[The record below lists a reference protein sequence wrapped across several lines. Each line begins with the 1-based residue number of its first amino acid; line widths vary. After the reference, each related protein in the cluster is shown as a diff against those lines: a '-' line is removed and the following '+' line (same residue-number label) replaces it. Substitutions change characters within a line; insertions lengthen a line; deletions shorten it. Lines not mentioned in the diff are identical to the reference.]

1 MIYWAR
7 LVPASLLGSVAVAS
21 ASVAQA
27 QRLGQGSNPEV
38 SFVRLVAALVVCLV
52 VALLAIL
59 LIRTRR
65 SGAAL
70 PQFLSRLKTLGTAVE
85 IIETRRIS
93 VHADVCLLRYGGR
106 EYLLLISHGHSRIL
120 ADRTTSESGATGA

>member
-1 MIYWAR
+1 MIHWAR
-7 LVPASLLGSVAVAS
+7 LVSASLLGSVAIAS
-21 ASVAQA
+21 AGAAQA

-38 SFVRLVAALVVCLV
+38 SFVRMVTALVVCLV

-70 PQFLSRLKTLGTAVE
+70 PQFLSRLKPHGSVVE

-93 VHADVCLLRYGGR
+93 MHADVSLLRHGDR
-106 EYLLLISHGHSRIL
+106 EYLLLISQGHSRVL
-120 ADRTTSESGATGA
+120 AERTTSESGEIGS